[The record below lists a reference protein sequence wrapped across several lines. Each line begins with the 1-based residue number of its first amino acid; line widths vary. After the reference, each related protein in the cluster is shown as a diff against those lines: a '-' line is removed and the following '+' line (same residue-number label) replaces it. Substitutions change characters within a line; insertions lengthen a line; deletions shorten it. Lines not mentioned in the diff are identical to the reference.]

1 MVDYEYVLKG
11 LRGLSRSGQIG
22 AMAGHLGAAVVA
34 GYLFSEDHVELPDE
48 VHAGVQAELDRILR
62 GEEAIWFN
70 QKQAGVTIPELFE
83 PFPEEESQ
91 EDQIDTIAHAL
102 GRNIATMHQ
111 SGHNVIF
118 AAIAL
123 RALRDH
129 PVGATPSVLSGICR
143 LIKRFDGATPGRGNL
158 GKERGWIS
166 GEHVKLPDATD
177 FPAYADIQAMIE
189 TTIDELIDSA
199 AIQRQGFGGL
209 HHLINHAAGLV
220 ELSLLGYKDLA
231 QKGLPA
237 HHHHVRLLR
246 YLPDLEGELG
256 PVTKAR
262 RDPRTPAY
270 WGQEDLRRDTAML
283 THRVKT
289 LYGFFTLTRFV
300 EDEGKRKKA
309 EEQFRYLMA

>member
-1 MVDYEYVLKG
+1 MVDYGYVLKG
-11 LRGLSRSGQIG
+11 LRGLSRAGQVN

-34 GYLFSEDHVELPDE
+34 GYLFGEDNVGLPDE
-48 VHAGVQAELDRILR
+48 VHAGVQLELDRILA

-83 PFPEEESQ
+83 PFPDEEPQ
-91 EDQIDTIAHAL
+91 EDQIDTIAQAL
-102 GRNIATMHQ
+102 DGNIATMHQ

-118 AAIAL
+118 ASIAI

-129 PVGATPSVLSGICR
+129 PANTTPSVVSGVCR
-143 LIKRFDGATPGRGNL
+143 LIERFDGATPGRGNL
-158 GKERGWIS
+158 GKGKGWIS
-166 GEHVKLPDATD
+166 GEHVRLSPEND
-177 FPAYADIQAMIE
+177 FAPYADIQAMIE
-189 TTIDELIDSA
+189 TTIDELIASA
-199 AIQRQGFGGL
+199 SIHRQGFGGL

-246 YLPDLEGELG
+246 HLPDLESQVG
-256 PVTKAR
+256 PVDKAEH
-262 RDPRTPAY
+262 DPRTAVY
-270 WGQEDLRRDTAML
+270 WSQGGFRRDTAML

-289 LYGFFTLTRFV
+289 LYGFFTLARIAQ
-300 EDEGKRKKA
+300 DEQKLENA
-309 EEQFRYLMA
+309 SDQLLYLM

>member
-1 MVDYEYVLKG
+1 MVDYGYVFKG
-11 LRGLSRSGQIG
+11 LRGLSRSGQIN

-34 GYLFSEDHVELPDE
+34 GYLFSEDHVDLPDE
-48 VHAGVQAELDRILR
+48 VHGGVQTELDRILR

-70 QKQAGVTIPELFE
+70 QKQTGITIPELFE
-83 PFPEEESQ
+83 PFPEEEPQ
-91 EDQIDTIAHAL
+91 EDKIDTIARAL
-102 GRNIATMHQ
+102 NVNIDSIHQ

-118 AAIAL
+118 ASIAL
-123 RALRDH
+123 RTLRDH
-129 PVGATPSVLSGICR
+129 PANATPSVLSGICR
-143 LIKRFDGATPGRGNL
+143 LIKRCDGATPGRGNL

-166 GEHVKLPDATD
+166 GEQVELPEATH
-177 FPAYADIQAMIE
+177 FPPYADIQAMIE

-246 YLPDLEGELG
+246 WLPDLGNEIG
-256 PVTKAR
+256 PVAKAR
-262 RDPRTPAY
+262 HDPRTAAY
-270 WGQEDLRRDTAML
+270 WSQEEFRRDSAML
-283 THRVKT
+283 THRIKT
-289 LYGFFTLTRFV
+289 MYGFFTLTRFV
-300 EDEGKRKKA
+300 EAEEKREKA
-309 EEQFRYLMA
+309 ERQFQYLMA